1 LRILFNHIRCE
12 RKKYFQG
19 GIMIVSLL
27 ICLWALAPPSNVR
40 GFDTPNDGGG
50 SITIQWDLSPDDA
63 DLTGYEIYRSEDA
76 DTYEMVGFMGRRR
89 TAYNDETED
98 GITYQ
103 YKVAALAD
111 TTRAFSEASTAITS
125 APSWIDATQI
135 NLFIAMVVF
144 STLILIFITV
154 AKRGKELYI
163 RKIAGLDAVDDAVG
177 RATEMGKPI
186 LYCMGI
192 GLVDYIGTIASFNI
206 LGEIAKR
213 SGRYETSLIVPTS
226 DPVVYTVARE
236 IVKSSYTTIGRPDLF
251 DPDKVYFVTD
261 SQFAYAAAIDG
272 VMLREKPAANFLIG
286 YFMAESL
293 IMAETGALTGA
304 IQIAGTDSIS
314 QLPFFV
320 TACDYTL
327 IGEELYAASAYLSK
341 QPLLL
346 GAIKGEDW
354 GKVVI
359 FGIMAIA
366 SIIGILTRFPILRLF
381 E

>member
-1 LRILFNHIRCE
+1 
-12 RKKYFQG
+12 
-19 GIMIVSLL
+19 MIVSLL
-27 ICLWALAPPSNVR
+27 ICLWTIAPPTNVR
-40 GFDTPNDGGG
+40 AFDTPNDRGE
-50 SITIQWDLSPDDA
+50 SITVQWDLSPDDA
-63 DLTGYEIYRSEDA
+63 NLSGYEIYRSD
-76 DTYEMVGFMGRRR
+76 DGGPFTMVGFIGRRR
-89 TAYNDETED
+89 TAYDDETEN
-98 GITYQ
+98 GISYQ
-103 YKVAALAD
+103 YKIAALAD
-111 TTRAFSEASTAITS
+111 TVRAYSDPSATAKSS
-125 APSWIDATQI
+125 ASWIDATQI
-135 NLFIAMVVF
+135 NLFIAIVIF
-144 STLILIFITV
+144 STFILIFISA

-177 RATEMGKPI
+177 RATEMGRPI

-213 SGRYETSLIVPTS
+213 SGRYETSLLVPTS

-354 GKVVI
+354 GKVII
-359 FGIMAIA
+359 FGIMTLA